1 MHGSLGYKSICTPW
15 YVPRL
20 PKYLGNGYIRCLWIP
35 LSPVYTIQPVVKP
48 VVQLSNR
55 FDNRVKC
62 LYTRYN
68 RLSNPLSN
76 RLYNAVW
83 QPVERTAVRSTRLSN
98 RLSNPFD
105 NRYDNWLYRVNG
117 VLESMYVHS
126 GWFVGCI
133 VWRQRWNHQ
142 PRVSASVSS
151 CATHQAAA
159 AGLHDPHSAV
169 DLRSVVQGSSTS
181 LCRLV

>member
-62 LYTRYN
+62 SYTRY
-68 RLSNPLSN
+68 
-76 RLYNAVW
+76 
-83 QPVERTAVRSTRLSN
+83 N